1 MTSQH
6 NRVAYLAAF
15 MMFFMYL
22 FAPFSV
28 HAQSGNVVLWNK
40 LGSDTEIANSES
52 GSGFNIH
59 SDSQG
64 GVLSVP
70 GKFGNALATT
80 GGNTGGGGYLSTN
93 PNQFFPTNK
102 TRGTVVVWIQKKMDK
117 FIPYVDGLIGI
128 FGFQPYDDQGGE
140 KSYSSIA
147 AFWSD
152 GVSTYF
158 SQDWSQNG
166 IEFVIFDSS
175 NKFHATRIQHWEKI
189 PVDEW
194 VHLAFVWDLSGID
207 GSIDKLRI
215 YKDGILAGRNSDNFS
230 GIWPSNAPVKILGN
244 HAYSR
249 VGHPMAYLDNLIV
262 YDYAKTDFSDRF
274 NESPVGCEEGDLPN
288 LSAVLTRKSGSQNAR
303 TWTISL
309 SNQSNC
315 PAENAQ
321 IDGLMLTQTA
331 GSACTPVITSPLS
344 FPLGIGNI
352 PAGAQA
358 SGTAT
363 IAFSGCPN
371 IARFKATIPFSSNN
385 DAVSGSKTLNNQFR

>member
-15 MMFFMYL
+15 MMFFIFL

-40 LGSDTEIANSES
+40 LGSITEVINSEV
-52 GSGFNIH
+52 GTEFGIN

-64 GVLSVP
+64 GVLYVP

-80 GGNTGGGGYLSTN
+80 GGENGGGGYLKMS
-93 PNQFFPTNK
+93 PDQFFPPDK
-102 TRGTVVVWIQKKMDK
+102 TKGTVSAWIQKRIQKVVP
-117 FIPYVDGLIGI
+117 FQTPLLGV
-128 FGFQPYDDQGGE
+128 FGVQPYDGDA
-140 KSYSSIA
+140 SYNSILA
-147 AFWSD
+147 YWSD
-152 GVSTYF
+152 GFTGYGGLQF
-158 SQDWSQNG
+158 EIRDAAG
-166 IEFVIFDSS
+166 IT
-175 NKFHATRIQHWEKI
+175 HAANDLGWDVVKVGT
-189 PVDEW
+189 W
-194 VHLAFVWDLSGID
+194 VHMAFVWDLSGIE
-207 GSIDKLRI
+207 GSSDRLRI
-215 YKDGILAGRNSDNFS
+215 YRDGQLVAKNSTAFS
-230 GIWPSNAPVKILGN
+230 GVFKNNKPVKILGH

-249 VGHPMAYLDNLIV
+249 FSQPTAYLDNLVV
-262 YDYAKTDFSDRF
+262 YDYAKTDFSDLF
-274 NESPVGCEEGDLPN
+274 NESPVGCEEGDFPK

-321 IDGLMLTQTA
+321 IDGLMLTQTS
-331 GSACTPVITSPLS
+331 GSACAPVITSPLS

-363 IAFSGCPN
+363 IDFTGCPN
-371 IARFKATIPFSSNN
+371 NARFKATIPFSSNN
-385 DAVSGSKTLNNQFR
+385 GAVSGSKTLNNQFR